1 MKIYYATQVDIND
14 LGAARSVDIPM
25 IKSLVDLGHDLTWI
39 GINIDNQNNIANEII
54 SLNQSSVSKLF
65 SRIKN
70 RILRVLKLETIEH
83 QKLKALK
90 KYDAWQSNIF
100 IERKEEINSNVLF
113 IGRGVGSQLSFQVIK
128 KYGGYCVL
136 HSQWMHPDTQKN
148 ILENALSKLK
158 IEYTQ
163 VLPERANVQK
173 KEIEIC
179 DKVWCI
185 SNLVYDSYI
194 ENGISSEKLLL
205 CPLGVDSELFK
216 PSLSKTL
223 RVKEKF
229 TLVFVGN
236 VNIEKGVHILLNA
249 LLIGK
254 FSNCVLI
261 LNGGTAEYFKQTMM
275 GYIEKL
281 KVLGVEIVFAS
292 GFPLENLKK
301 ADLFILPSLHESF
314 GLTVLEAMACSLP
327 VIVTDQVGAS
337 DHVLEGKNGF
347 VVEASSPEKLADKIK
362 YFYDNPEEKL
372 SFGKESRKIA
382 ESLNYR
388 FIAEKFINT
397 LEIKK

>member
-1 MKIYYATQVDIND
+1 
-14 LGAARSVDIPM
+14 
-25 IKSLVDLGHDLTWI
+25 
-39 GINIDNQNNIANEII
+39 
-54 SLNQSSVSKLF
+54 
-65 SRIKN
+65 
-70 RILRVLKLETIEH
+70 
-83 QKLKALK
+83 
-90 KYDAWQSNIF
+90 
-100 IERKEEINSNVLF
+100 
-113 IGRGVGSQLSFQVIK
+113 
-128 KYGGYCVL
+128 
-136 HSQWMHPDTQKN
+136 
-148 ILENALSKLK
+148 
-158 IEYTQ
+158 
-163 VLPERANVQK
+163 
-173 KEIEIC
+173 
-179 DKVWCI
+179 
-185 SNLVYDSYI
+185 
-194 ENGISSEKLLL
+194 
-205 CPLGVDSELFK
+205 
-216 PSLSKTL
+216 
-223 RVKEKF
+223 
-229 TLVFVGN
+229 
-236 VNIEKGVHILLNA
+236 
-249 LLIGK
+249 
-254 FSNCVLI
+254 
-261 LNGGTAEYFKQTMM
+261 MM